1 MIETSQLSQALS
13 ALFGRSEVKTDAD
26 ARAPGVGPLL
36 LNQFSEVD
44 SPREERRLPSGRLIL
59 DGWDRQSGSHAIVV
73 TEASDVTRIAAVAL
87 LTHLCPKNGVVET
100 LRSTNA
106 RAFKEHLPCE
116 LNYSLVILYARGA
129 TPDSNLNADL
139 TKWALASIKARQR
152 ELANISL
159 LPRLDRKLLLK
170 RFVRVLGDRAT
181 DLRVA
186 DAAFP
191 VDVQATAGE

>member
-1 MIETSQLSQALS
+1 
-13 ALFGRSEVKTDAD
+13 
-26 ARAPGVGPLL
+26 
-36 LNQFSEVD
+36 
-44 SPREERRLPSGRLIL
+44 
-59 DGWDRQSGSHAIVV
+59 
-73 TEASDVTRIAAVAL
+73 
-87 LTHLCPKNGVVET
+87 
-100 LRSTNA
+100 
-106 RAFKEHLPCE
+106 
-116 LNYSLVILYARGA
+116 VILYARGA